1 MKNKITTII
10 ILLSTAI
17 ASGYFLYDLL
27 KKLGLGDT
35 FDFDLF
41 EDVDQDEEL

>member
-1 MKNKITTII
+1 MKNKITTLI

-17 ASGYFLYDLL
+17 ASGYFLYELL

-35 FDFDLF
+35 FDFDFF
-41 EDVDQDEEL
+41 EDIDLDEND